1 MTEPGGDL
9 EAWITG
15 ATGLVGRALVAEL
28 CRRSTSGNVTALVR
42 RIEGRK
48 EPRLEERVVA
58 FERLEL
64 ELLGRSATH
73 AFCCLGT
80 TMARAGSEAAFRR
93 VDYDY
98 PLAFGRAARTA
109 GVRKFLVVT
118 AIGADPKSNIFYNR
132 VKGELEEAVRAL
144 GFGAT
149 HIFRPSFLA
158 GDRGESR
165 MGEKAGIFA
174 ARVLATV
181 LPIGPVRRAR
191 PIEASDVAGA
201 MVSIAK
207 RGERGFFVHESDRI
221 QALADSSKE
230 SD

>member
-1 MTEPGGDL
+1 MPQRT
-9 EAWITG
+9 AAVIG
-15 ATGLVGRALVAEL
+15 ATGLVGRHLVSTLVADP
-28 CRRSTSGNVTALVR
+28 TYTKVV
-42 RIEGRK
+42 
-48 EPRLEERVVA
+48 VVA
-58 FERLEL
+58 RRALAVSHDKLEARLVDFDDL
-64 ELLGRSATH
+64 DKQQLDVDDAFSA
-73 AFCCLGT
+73 LGT
-80 TMARAGSEAAFRR
+80 TIKQAGSQAAFQK
-93 VDYDY
+93 VDFDFN
-98 PLAFGRAARTA
+98 LAFAQAARRSA
-109 GVRKFLVVT
+109 DQFLLVS
-118 AIGADPKSNIFYNR
+118 ALGASSKSRIFYNR

-201 MVSIAK
+201 MVWIAK
-207 RGERGFFVHESDRI
+207 RGERGFFVHESDHI
-221 QALADSSKE
+221 QALADGSRR